1 MDSLH
6 PTPHLTFCNV
16 RVDWHISWQNNINY
30 SVKSCKNMM
39 FVLMQKR
46 LLFKASFVK
55 QFVAK
60 YFYVF
65 AIRISLWPSL
75 VLHGQRDGHSN
86 EEMAAMPKDRRM
98 CMCVLHSLVFVERL
112 HPSVAGECCNYMQL
126 FLTSSN
132 STTHHWPFWP
142 QFRQKPPRPPPT
154 SQPSGI
160 SVCRSLMCVSCWFYC
175 YHADGA
181 LFLIRCFSP
190 NFYNQH
196 TTHAK
201 ACLAI
206 NDEFGEKSSCWT
218 DIVIWNIDF
227 S

>member
-1 MDSLH
+1 MHYGQLASNTALD
-6 PTPHLTFCNV
+6 FCNV
-16 RVDWHISWQNNINY
+16 RVDWHFSWQNNIT
-30 SVKSCKNMM
+30 VQTAKSCRKNMM
-39 FVLMQKR
+39 FVLMQKQ

-98 CMCVLHSLVFVERL
+98 CMCVLHSLVFVECL

-126 FLTSSN
+126 LLTSSN
-132 STTHHWPFWP
+132 STTHHLPFWP

-160 SVCRSLMCVSCWFYC
+160 SVCGSLVCVLLVLLLSCRRGIVFDQVFQPQLLQPAH
-175 YHADGA
+175 HAHQSLLG
-181 LFLIRCFSP
+181 
-190 NFYNQH
+190 N
-196 TTHAK
+196 
-201 ACLAI
+201 
-206 NDEFGEKSSCWT
+206 
-218 DIVIWNIDF
+218 
-227 S
+227 